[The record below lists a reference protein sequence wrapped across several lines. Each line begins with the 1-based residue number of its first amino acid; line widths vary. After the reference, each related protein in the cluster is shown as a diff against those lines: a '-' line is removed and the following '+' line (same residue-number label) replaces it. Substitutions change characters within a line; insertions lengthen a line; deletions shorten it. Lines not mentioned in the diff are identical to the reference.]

1 MASVVAGGVALLCL
15 LVATAIV
22 AYQGGR
28 LLRPLAT
35 PKVPC
40 PKCGAWVRAGRLAVV
55 DERHQ
60 RVSEMLGMSHDRD
73 GWLDSELLD
82 GSVSCGRCD
91 TVRRGR

>member
-1 MASVVAGGVALLCL
+1 VDSVAAGAVALLCL
-15 LVATAIV
+15 LVATALV

-28 LLRPLAT
+28 ALRPLAT

-60 RVSEMLGMSHDRD
+60 RVSEMLCMPYD
-73 GWLDSELLD
+73 GDWLDAQLVD

-91 TVRRGR
+91 TVRSGR